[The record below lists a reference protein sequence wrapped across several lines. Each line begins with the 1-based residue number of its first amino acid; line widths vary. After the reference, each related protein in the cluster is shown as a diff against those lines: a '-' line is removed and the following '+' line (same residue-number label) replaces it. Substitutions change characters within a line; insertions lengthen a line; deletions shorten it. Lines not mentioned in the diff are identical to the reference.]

1 LSKFSNYIDFT
12 KLGDKE
18 NKITRAHEIFDK
30 DEMKYQT
37 HVCAVMQQIMTGQ
50 APVLTDLDIDSLRS
64 NYMKFKFEINKNDPC
79 FKK

>member
-1 LSKFSNYIDFT
+1 
-12 KLGDKE
+12 
-18 NKITRAHEIFDK
+18 
-30 DEMKYQT
+30 MKYQT

-50 APVLTDLDIDSLRS
+50 APVLTDLDIGSLRS